1 MTQRD
6 ALITK
11 KNLLAHQKI
20 NFYNR
25 NFLFRLIEVKKI
37 SLQLEKIIGKNAEY
51 DST

>member
-1 MTQRD
+1 MTQRA

-11 KNLLAHQKI
+11 NNLLDHQKI
-20 NFYNR
+20 NFYYR
-25 NFLFRLIEVKKI
+25 NFFVRLIEVKKI

>member
-11 KNLLAHQKI
+11 KNLLARQKI
-20 NFYNR
+20 NFYDR
-25 NFLFRLIEVKKI
+25 SFFVRLIEVKKI
-37 SLQLEKIIGKNAEY
+37 SLQWENIIGKNAEY